1 MAVKIDKKELTEPD
15 TLQLFFY
22 RVRMF
27 AKKNRN
33 RIYAGTGLFLLI
45 AVIAGGWY
53 LYRLN
58 YETSAG
64 NTYARVL
71 ESAMKAGF
79 PAGGAETIKGYK
91 DLIARY
97 PRSRAAITAYY
108 RLGNLYFGRR
118 EVDAAIGAYQ
128 DFLDRAG
135 DGSDLVTLAY
145 NSLGSCYELKNDF
158 NKALDSYEKA
168 MKTKTALSFELLNY
182 RNIARVYEAM
192 NNAAKAAEYYRKAL
206 EKTTDPLMTLYLK
219 RKISLLG

>member
-1 MAVKIDKKELTEPD
+1 MAAKIDKKELTEPD
-15 TLQLFFY
+15 KLQLFFY

-33 RIYAGTGLFLLI
+33 RIYAGAGLFLLM
-45 AVIAGGWY
+45 AVVAGGWY
-53 LYRLN
+53 LYWLN

-64 NTYARVL
+64 NTYARVF
-71 ESAMKAGF
+71 ENAMKDGS
-79 PAGGAETIKGYK
+79 PAGDAETIKGYK

-97 PRSRAAITAYY
+97 PRSRTAVTAYY

-118 EVDAAIGAYQ
+118 EVDAAISAYQ

-135 DGSDLVTLAY
+135 EGSDLVTLAY
-145 NSLGSCYELKNDF
+145 NNMGSCYELKNDF

-192 NNAAKAAEYYRKAL
+192 NNTAKAVEYYRKAL